1 MELWSKLRSLDAY
14 PKVNEDFY
22 SRTLSGGLITIVSSL
37 AILLLFFSEIRLYL
51 YAATE
56 SKLTVDTSRGE
67 RLHINRH
74 DIMKKRI
81 DHLGNVIE
89 SRKDGVG
96 SPKIERPLQNHGGRL
111 DHNEVYC
118 GSCYGSEESDD
129 QCCNS
134 CEEVRD
140 SYRKKGWALTNVESI
155 DQCKR
160 EGFVQRLKDEQGEG
174 CNIHGFVDV
183 NKVAGNFHFAPGKSL
198 DHAFNF
204 LQDMLNFQPENYNA
218 SRIISFY
225 LQSNYC
231 IEHKHGPLMADYPL
245 SLKQISHKINKLSF
259 GKEFPAEQLFFVSL
273 WFTIFHV
280 PDSLEY
286 FSVEWKQEQ
295 TTGLTGMYQYFVKVV
310 PTIYTDIR
318 GRKIHSNQFSVTEH
332 FREAIGLPRPPPGVY
347 FFYEFSPIQVDFTEE
362 NTSLLHFLTNI
373 CAIVGGIF
381 TVAGIIDSFVYHGHR
396 AIKKKMEIGKLGP
409 PPYENLTKYS
419 TFAGIFGGGLR
430 ETCENR
436 RECRVVR
443 AQWAC
448 GFVAFPRRG
457 GAITAEKDV
466 SWAHAGPFHVAD
478 PLPIPNPNPN
488 PTHGHRRQGKPPIT
502 SSSLPFSLSDEEDHQ
517 KKEREQKAGG
527 DEWNKGGTRR
537 RRGTS
542 RRASGL
548 IA

>member
-67 RLHINRH
+67 RLHINFDVTFPALPCSLVAIDTMDVSGEQHYDIRH

-204 LQDMLNFQPENYNA
+204 LQDMLNFQPENYN
-218 SRIISFY
+218 
-225 LQSNYC
+225 
-231 IEHKHGPLMADYPL
+231 
-245 SLKQISHKINKLSF
+245 ISHKINKLSF
-259 GKEFPAEQLFFVSL
+259 GKEFPGVVNPL
-273 WFTIFHV
+273 
-280 PDSLEY
+280 DG
-286 FSVEWKQEQ
+286 VEWKQEQ

-318 GRKIHSNQFSVTEH
+318 GRKIHSNQVFC
-332 FREAIGLPRPPPGVY
+332 
-347 FFYEFSPIQVDFTEE
+347 D
-362 NTSLLHFLTNI
+362 
-373 CAIVGGIF
+373 
-381 TVAGIIDSFVYHGHR
+381 
-396 AIKKKMEIGKLGP
+396 
-409 PPYENLTKYS
+409 
-419 TFAGIFGGGLR
+419 
-430 ETCENR
+430 
-436 RECRVVR
+436 
-443 AQWAC
+443 
-448 GFVAFPRRG
+448 
-457 GAITAEKDV
+457 GA
-466 SWAHAGPFHVAD
+466 
-478 PLPIPNPNPN
+478 L
-488 PTHGHRRQGKPPIT
+488 
-502 SSSLPFSLSDEEDHQ
+502 
-517 KKEREQKAGG
+517 
-527 DEWNKGGTRR
+527 
-537 RRGTS
+537 
-542 RRASGL
+542 
-548 IA
+548 

>member
-67 RLHINRH
+67 RLHINFDVTFPALPCSLVAIDTMDVSGEQHYDIRH

-204 LQDMLNFQPENYNA
+204 LQDMLNFQPENYN
-218 SRIISFY
+218 
-225 LQSNYC
+225 
-231 IEHKHGPLMADYPL
+231 
-245 SLKQISHKINKLSF
+245 ISHKINKLSF
-259 GKEFPAEQLFFVSL
+259 GKEFPGVINPL
-273 WFTIFHV
+273 
-280 PDSLEY
+280 DG
-286 FSVEWKQEQ
+286 VEWKQEQ

-318 GRKIHSNQFSVTEH
+318 GRKIHSNQVNIMVFFNVYFLLPSQSFWPILNFHVQFSVTEH

-396 AIKKKMEIGKLGP
+396 AIKKKMEIGKLG
-409 PPYENLTKYS
+409 
-419 TFAGIFGGGLR
+419 
-430 ETCENR
+430 
-436 RECRVVR
+436 
-443 AQWAC
+443 
-448 GFVAFPRRG
+448 
-457 GAITAEKDV
+457 
-466 SWAHAGPFHVAD
+466 
-478 PLPIPNPNPN
+478 
-488 PTHGHRRQGKPPIT
+488 
-502 SSSLPFSLSDEEDHQ
+502 
-517 KKEREQKAGG
+517 
-527 DEWNKGGTRR
+527 
-537 RRGTS
+537 
-542 RRASGL
+542 
-548 IA
+548 